1 MRNTGSTAANE
12 GPLALDLFIFVSKR
26 LQPAAAAMICLML
39 IHLLSPEKPKPVVS
53 STAVHGLITQ
63 H

>member
-1 MRNTGSTAANE
+1 
-12 GPLALDLFIFVSKR
+12 LALDLFIFVSKR